1 MIVDR
6 ASPADHHYYRVDDS
20 GGDVESVIF
29 VVDGEDDNLENVN
42 IVTPDVV
49 LLPVI
54 IVVLLD
60 LRYGVKP

>member
-20 GGDVESVIF
+20 GGNFEKVIF

>member
-1 MIVDR
+1 MQTSISLDITSNFENVT
-6 ASPADHHYYRVDDS
+6 
-20 GGDVESVIF
+20 F
-29 VVDGEDDNLENVN
+29 VVDGEDGNLENVNFVN

-49 LLPVI
+49 VLPVI